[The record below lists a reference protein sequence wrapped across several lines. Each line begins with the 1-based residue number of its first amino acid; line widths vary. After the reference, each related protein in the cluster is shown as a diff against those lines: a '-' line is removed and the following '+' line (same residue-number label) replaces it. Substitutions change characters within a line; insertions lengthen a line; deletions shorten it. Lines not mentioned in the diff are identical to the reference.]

1 MNISSTYIALQ
12 PLLVDATKQ
21 PSVVAIGIYTG
32 CGEKDKEQ
40 ENNEARQSGRI

>member
-1 MNISSTYIALQ
+1 MDIRSAYIALQ

-32 CGEKDKEQ
+32 CGEKEKKKKT
-40 ENNEARQSGRI
+40 ENN